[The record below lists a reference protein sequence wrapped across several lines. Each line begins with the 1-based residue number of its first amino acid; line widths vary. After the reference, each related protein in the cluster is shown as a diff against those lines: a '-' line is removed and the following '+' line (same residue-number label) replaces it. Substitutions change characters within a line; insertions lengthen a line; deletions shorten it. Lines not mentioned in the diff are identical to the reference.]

1 MMSNPHASG
10 TAVYEGTQDIIGA
23 TDFGLT
29 LEEVLGGAP
38 IPPEGAR
45 IDVHVEGPLKG
56 GLLNGSITATDY
68 LYGRPDGRMCL
79 YIRGVV
85 TSDDGARISFLAD
98 GVATPQAEGPNM
110 DLRENVTLFTSDT
123 RYTWVNGL
131 QIWGSGV
138 VDNVNGKIEIKTW
151 VA

>member
-1 MMSNPHASG
+1 MSKPYESG
-10 TAVYEGTQDIIGA
+10 TTVYEGTLDITGA

-29 LEEVLGGAP
+29 FEDVVGGAP
-38 IPPEGAR
+38 IPPEGVR
-45 IDVHVEGPLKG
+45 VDVHVEGPLKG
-56 GLLNGSITATDY
+56 LLNGNITATDY
-68 LYGRPDGRMCL
+68 LYGRPDGRMSL

-85 TSDDGARISFLAD
+85 TTDDGARISFLAD
-98 GVATPQAEGPNM
+98 GVATPQADGPNM

-138 VDNVNGKIEIKTW
+138 VDNVNMKIEIKTW